1 MKGLTPYQGRNHSA
15 AGIFECHECSNE
27 WFSAY
32 TWANT
37 PQSCLNCHTIVYP
50 IRQWRL
56 KKRKNKKS
64 KNKKNHIQSLCGKCQ
79 FHEKSCTFLL

>member
-15 AGIFECHECSNE
+15 AGIFECHECGNE

-37 PQSCLNCHTIVYP
+37 PQGCLNCHTFVYP
-50 IRQWRL
+50 IHQWRL
-56 KKRKNKKS
+56 KRNKKS
-64 KNKKNHIQSLCGKCQ
+64 KNVKKHIQSLCGKCQ
-79 FHEKSCTFLL
+79 FHEKSCAFK

>member
-1 MKGLTPYQGRNHSA
+1 MKGLTPYQGRLHS

-37 PQSCLNCHTIVYP
+37 PQSCLNCHTVIYP

-56 KKRKNKKS
+56 KKSNKKS
-64 KNKKNHIQSLCGKCQ
+64 KNIKKHIQSLCGKCQ
-79 FHEKSCTFLL
+79 FHEKSCAIK

>member
-1 MKGLTPYQGRNHSA
+1 MKGLTPYQGRLHSA
-15 AGIFECHECSNE
+15 AGIFDCHECGNE

-37 PQSCLNCHTIVYP
+37 PQACLNCHIFIYP

-56 KKRKNKKS
+56 KKSKKKKEKNIVKK
-64 KNKKNHIQSLCGKCQ
+64 HIQSLCGKCQ
-79 FHEKSCTFLL
+79 FYEKSCAFK